1 MKDSKKIIKKPDGFI
16 YFIAYHLVKPFLRI
30 KCKVSYDKSGLRGLK
45 GPALVLCPHVSNID
59 FLLVAVALYPVRPT
73 FVISEHFLARPKLRW
88 ILTKMHVIPKKMF
101 CPDIK
106 TIMNI
111 LRAKDSGNVTV
122 LFPEGRLP
130 AMGHSLQITDGT
142 ADLVKRMGVDVYTV
156 TENGAYKTFPKWGK
170 SGFRPGRIEV
180 TTSKL
185 FDARSISS
193 MTSEEIER
201 AIALALRWGAARGV
215 YSNEAGFGTA
225 PTAHASATVDHPI
238 RQAVW
243 GVFEVTVDTL
253 IVCTVTALL
262 TLTTG
267 MWTTTEYETGAIA
280 QAAFHNAFGTFG
292 DYFVA
297 ICVFL
302 FVFSTIVVSAF
313 YGWRQAEFLFGV
325 KFSKVWR
332 YVYPVAMVLATSGID
347 LTMMYMITDGFLAAI
362 MTPNMIGLIIMVPQ
376 VAKLQKE
383 YFNTPGKYYLADKEA
398 KKAKK
403 ASV

>member
-30 KCKVSYDKSGLRGLK
+30 KCKASYDKSGLKGLK

-130 AMGHSLQITDGT
+130 AMGRSLQITDGT

-193 MTSEEIER
+193 MTPEEIER
-201 AIALALRWGAARGV
+201 AIEKALFHDEDALFEDVYYKCKSPALGLDGILYKCPVCRSEFTMTSGAWDITCSACGFRSELDNYYRLHGGPFEKINDWYFWQQSEIDTSLPLKSSTILAAADEKGNLDRDAGSGV
-215 YSNEAGFGTA
+215 IQMDRETISYEGTCFGQPFSFSEKVSDIKA
-225 PTAHASATVDHPI
+225 LPVSVGDHFDLYHKKKMYNFRLIPDP
-238 RQAVW
+238 RAVIKW
-243 GVFEVTVDTL
+243 SMYMDK
-253 IVCTVTALL
+253 VTA
-262 TLTTG
+262 
-267 MWTTTEYETGAIA
+267 EK
-280 QAAFHNAFGTFG
+280 QKNH
-292 DYFVA
+292 D
-297 ICVFL
+297 
-302 FVFSTIVVSAF
+302 
-313 YGWRQAEFLFGV
+313 
-325 KFSKVWR
+325 
-332 YVYPVAMVLATSGID
+332 GI
-347 LTMMYMITDGFLAAI
+347 
-362 MTPNMIGLIIMVPQ
+362 
-376 VAKLQKE
+376 
-383 YFNTPGKYYLADKEA
+383 
-398 KKAKK
+398 
-403 ASV
+403 

>member
-30 KCKVSYDKSGLRGLK
+30 KCKASYDKSGLEGLK

-73 FVISEHFLARPKLRW
+73 FVISEHFLARPKLRR

-170 SGFRPGRIEV
+170 SGFRP
-180 TTSKL
+180 
-185 FDARSISS
+185 
-193 MTSEEIER
+193 
-201 AIALALRWGAARGV
+201 
-215 YSNEAGFGTA
+215 
-225 PTAHASATVDHPI
+225 
-238 RQAVW
+238 
-243 GVFEVTVDTL
+243 
-253 IVCTVTALL
+253 
-262 TLTTG
+262 
-267 MWTTTEYETGAIA
+267 
-280 QAAFHNAFGTFG
+280 
-292 DYFVA
+292 
-297 ICVFL
+297 
-302 FVFSTIVVSAF
+302 
-313 YGWRQAEFLFGV
+313 
-325 KFSKVWR
+325 
-332 YVYPVAMVLATSGID
+332 
-347 LTMMYMITDGFLAAI
+347 
-362 MTPNMIGLIIMVPQ
+362 
-376 VAKLQKE
+376 
-383 YFNTPGKYYLADKEA
+383 
-398 KKAKK
+398 
-403 ASV
+403 